1 MKFIATLFMS
11 LFCLVSSAQ
20 VDPALAKE
28 YYKKGDF
35 EKALVLYKKLLVTSR
50 SHPNYT
56 LKVIECHQQLN
67 QFKASKN
74 YIQAQLARTNHPQ
87 FLVELGYNYQLQN
100 KLNLAVSTMIKPC
113 N

>member
-35 EKALVLYKKLLVTSR
+35 EKALVLYKKLLVTSLAIKTN
-50 SHPNYT
+50 PNAIRAIPINIH
-56 LKVIECHQQLN
+56 L
-67 QFKASKN
+67 
-74 YIQAQLARTNHPQ
+74 
-87 FLVELGYNYQLQN
+87 
-100 KLNLAVSTMIKPC
+100 
-113 N
+113 